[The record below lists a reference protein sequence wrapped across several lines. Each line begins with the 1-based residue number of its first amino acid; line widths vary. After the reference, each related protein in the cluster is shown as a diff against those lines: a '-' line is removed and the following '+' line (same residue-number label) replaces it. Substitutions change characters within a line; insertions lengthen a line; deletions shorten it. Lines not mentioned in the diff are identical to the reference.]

1 MEYYCKNIKDYCI
14 KHVDKERLVQKL
26 IDQFKMACLCNIHN
40 QPERLSEK
48 TPKGDAIV

>member
-1 MEYYCKNIKDYCI
+1 MKSSEWKIKYDTQNTDKKIRVINIMDFL
-14 KHVDKERLVQKL
+14 DLEF
-26 IDQFKMACLCNIHN
+26 DD